1 MILYLIALAKA
12 TLFVF
17 VFSLLGSSALLFSHK
32 AIFSFGRLL
41 GLEENK
47 LIKYFNKIILY
58 YIWAFVGAYYNFQF
72 YILPI
77 PHWYSIGVLF
87 IFCYWYLKTCQGML
101 NPQQRI
107 LAYKMSVKD
116 SLNLVDANREISKTG
131 DLAIATSFIIFYFFP
146 DIGNKLYFTLPEFLS
161 KLFL

>member
-12 TLFVF
+12 ILFVF

-72 YILPI
+72 YYLLKN
-77 PHWYSIGVLF
+77 SLQNQQVLF
-87 IFCYWYLKTCQGML
+87 FERIHICYYLGIT
-101 NPQQRI
+101 
-107 LAYKMSVKD
+107 
-116 SLNLVDANREISKTG
+116 LNL
-131 DLAIATSFIIFYFFP
+131 
-146 DIGNKLYFTLPEFLS
+146 
-161 KLFL
+161 